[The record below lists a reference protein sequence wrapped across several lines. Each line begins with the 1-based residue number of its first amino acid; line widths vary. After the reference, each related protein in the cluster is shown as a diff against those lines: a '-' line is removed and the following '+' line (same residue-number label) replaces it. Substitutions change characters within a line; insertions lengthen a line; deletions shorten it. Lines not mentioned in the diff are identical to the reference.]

1 MDFKELLNDIA
12 KLEGFHLSSIRPGAD
27 IVVEKVDI
35 EQEKIVVRN
44 SSGKIFNRSV
54 VEFQRIWD
62 ALISEPAVRVE
73 EVLNGSGSSRNQP
86 ETIFANLPYIEWLK
100 VNNKKHISFVGKST
114 HPYGTIKEMDEFAAI
129 KIKELSSNG
138 EINNLTTLISTND
151 LSGTT
156 KFVSS
161 ISGTAPIPINNATYS
176 FSKDGNTVVV
186 IDADIYKIPTGTYGA
201 VHGYNAF
208 GCKYTVNI
216 NGIEYGIILEE
227 YVKAFYRKREL

>member
-1 MDFKELLNDIA
+1 MDFSKLLNDIA
-12 KLEGFHLSSIRPGAD
+12 KLEGLHLSSIRPGAD

-100 VNNKKHISFVGKST
+100 INNKKHISFVGKTT
-114 HPYGTIKEMDEFAAI
+114 HPYGTKKEMDEVAAI
-129 KIKELSSNG
+129 KIKEMSSNC
-138 EINNLTTLISTND
+138 EINNLTTLIFTND

>member
-1 MDFKELLNDIA
+1 MDFSELLNDIA
-12 KLEGFHLSSIRPGAD
+12 KLEGLHLSSIRPGAD

-100 VNNKKHISFVGKST
+100 VTNKKHIAYVGDASHPFGTLKQMNSINASKIVDSMSDGNDSSRTIIVTASDQLVDDVNVFTRQSGKAPVPVSEYEYKFVFEDYDLLFVDSSVKDIDDGVYVQLKMKPYNLGGK
-114 HPYGTIKEMDEFAAI
+114 EVC
-129 KIKELSSNG
+129 
-138 EINNLTTLISTND
+138 INNRKYVINRIGALDVLIEKKN
-151 LSGTT
+151 
-156 KFVSS
+156 
-161 ISGTAPIPINNATYS
+161 
-176 FSKDGNTVVV
+176 
-186 IDADIYKIPTGTYGA
+186 
-201 VHGYNAF
+201 
-208 GCKYTVNI
+208 
-216 NGIEYGIILEE
+216 
-227 YVKAFYRKREL
+227 